1 MLSMRKIFLL
11 LFLVNIFLCYSQKIE
26 LERLEDD
33 GRRQLMSSPFKAKL
47 DGEKYEFR
55 LKAYEK
61 NGSIDWCILVTSKN
75 YIPENA
81 VLLLCLSNNDNL
93 EIPINNYNTTSGT
106 IGYGAGGMMYF
117 PDEKLISSYVALFAL
132 TEQECLDIE
141 NYGIVRIRISSRNLY
156 NEKVWKKDNLPFSY
170 FFSRCREMMLI
181 RLETTPRKSMY
192 DGLERGN
199 PSKMVVLAD

>member
-1 MLSMRKIFLL
+1 MLSMRKKFLL

-26 LERLEDD
+26 LERVEDD

-47 DGEKYEFR
+47 YGEKYEFR

-81 VLLLCLSNNDNL
+81 VLLLNLSNNDNL

-106 IGYGAGGMMYF
+106 IGYGSGGMMYV

-132 TEQECLDIE
+132 TEQQCLDIE
-141 NYGIVRIRISSRNLY
+141 NYGIVRVRISSRNLY
-156 NEKVWKKDNLPFSY
+156 NEKVWKKDNLPFLISL
-170 FFSRCREMMLI
+170 SDAGKRCSNDSKRHPGNRCTMDWKREIHL
-181 RLETTPRKSMY
+181 KWSF
-192 DGLERGN
+192 
-199 PSKMVVLAD
+199 

>member
-81 VLLLCLSNNDNL
+81 VLLLNLSNNDNL
-93 EIPINNYNTTSGT
+93 EIPITT
-106 IGYGAGGMMYF
+106 
-117 PDEKLISSYVALFAL
+117 VH
-132 TEQECLDIE
+132 
-141 NYGIVRIRISSRNLY
+141 
-156 NEKVWKKDNLPFSY
+156 
-170 FFSRCREMMLI
+170 
-181 RLETTPRKSMY
+181 
-192 DGLERGN
+192 
-199 PSKMVVLAD
+199 